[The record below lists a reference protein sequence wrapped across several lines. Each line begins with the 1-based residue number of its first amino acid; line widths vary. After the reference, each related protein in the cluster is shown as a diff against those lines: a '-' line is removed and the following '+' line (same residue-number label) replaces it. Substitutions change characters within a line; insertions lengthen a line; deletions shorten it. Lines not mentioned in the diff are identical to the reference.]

1 MSKKEET
8 AYQEWVNEIRSKLPA
23 DQHANL
29 DALVGTD
36 AGKEIF
42 RGGLREADYY
52 RRLNE
57 HNEAKAK
64 FDNDVRTQNDW
75 FNLEKPKNVRLNAEV
90 EKLRKELLQHKAE
103 LVAAGLEVPKE
114 LTQAV
119 DQSQGA
125 SMQNKDELEQ
135 MKRQL
140 QFLDK
145 ALPQVIGK
153 AMAMTS
159 RLVKE
164 NYSVTPDAVFQH
176 AAEKGVDLDAAFEYL
191 TSDERAKRAD
201 QKIAEKIKEAEER
214 GAREALAK
222 LSGPDRS
229 MRPAGPSVFDAL
241 GAKDGEATK
250 PVADRLERSSVGG
263 KELAELFYSQGSN

>member
-1 MSKKEET
+1 VSKKEDT
-8 AYQEWVNEIRSKLPA
+8 AYQEWFNEIRSKLPA
-23 DQHANL
+23 ELQPNL

-57 HNEAKAK
+57 QAEAKAQ
-64 FDNDVRTQNDW
+64 FDAEVREQSTW
-75 FNLEKPKNVRLNAEV
+75 FETEKPKNQRLVNEV
-90 EKLRKELLQHKAE
+90 NQLRKDLLTHKAE
-103 LVAAGLEVPKE
+103 LIAAGLEVPKE
-114 LTQAV
+114 VKEAV

-125 SMQNKDELEQ
+125 SMQDKNELEQ
-135 MKRQL
+135 IKKQM

-145 ALPQVIGK
+145 ALPQMLIK
-153 AMAMTS
+153 SMNMAN
-159 RLVKE
+159 RLIKE
-164 NYSVTPDAVFQH
+164 NYTVTPEAVFQH

-191 TSDERAKRAD
+191 TADERASRAD
-201 QKIAEKIKEAEER
+201 KKLAEKLKEAEER

-229 MRPAGPSVFDAL
+229 MRPAGPSVFDAIV
-241 GAKDGEATK
+241 AKDGDTAK
-250 PVADRLERSSVGG
+250 PLSDRNERRDIGG
-263 KELAELFYSQGSN
+263 KELAELFYTSQGS